1 MALIFFYGCPCR
13 RKTRNQTTRTRQQ
26 RRRKSPPLSAT
37 LSISFPSKKAD
48 NEPSQVQEQGS
59 LDEHNDSEPIRVS
72 SPAKQR
78 RDMQPSSPA
87 KDAEDSCVLPSSP
100 KTPKQ
105 DISVTAKSTNKSSS
119 SSTITHL
126 PSLTNNTKPIL
137 LPPTRSRKNLVDR
150 MKLASNDT
158 NPITPQSHSPLNP
171 ASTSSNSNTR
181 RTSTRQVSKLSA
193 KELAQKTATES
204 LASSSRQSVEQSH
217 ATKSSSLSSDAGGS
231 ESSIRRLRGLSAKE
245 LAQLTDPERRLSAR
259 VAVRRQ
265 NKGKSPAP
273 LPTPCTPQL
282 HQFKSFIVESPT
294 KSPRFVLIIIHNVTI
309 YIYYIGHNVTIYMY
323 LANSL
328 PIRGSILL
336 LNTLLMRLLIYPSH
350 TNTRYIYIHVQT
362 HMHYVEREVQIA

>member
-1 MALIFFYGCPCR
+1 
-13 RKTRNQTTRTRQQ
+13 
-26 RRRKSPPLSAT
+26 
-37 LSISFPSKKAD
+37 
-48 NEPSQVQEQGS
+48 
-59 LDEHNDSEPIRVS
+59 
-72 SPAKQR
+72 
-78 RDMQPSSPA
+78 MQPSSPA

-119 SSTITHL
+119 PSTITHL
-126 PSLTNNTKPIL
+126 SSLTNNTKPIL
-137 LPPTRSRKNLVDR
+137 LPPTRSRKSLADR

-336 LNTLLMRLLIYPSH
+336 LNTLLMRLLIYPFH
-350 TNTRYIYIHVQT
+350 TNTRYIHIYRYIIWHVCR
-362 HMHYVEREVQIA
+362 HICIM